1 MGERFETEETAMTC
15 VICKR
20 GEVRPG
26 KVEAE
31 IKIGKDHL
39 LVAVEAE
46 RCTECGEAYYP
57 PEAMRHLEQVREDFV
72 RKAITPPA
80 VGRVYQLS

>member
-1 MGERFETEETAMTC
+1 MTC

-20 GEVRPG
+20 GEVRAK

-31 IKIGKDHL
+31 IKIGNDHL
-39 LVAVEAE
+39 LVTVDAEA
-46 RCTECGEAYYP
+46 CSQCGEAYYS
-57 PEAMRHLEQVREDFV
+57 ADIMRRLEQVREDFV

-80 VGRVYQLS
+80 VGRVYQLTY